1 MTDGWPYRS
10 DAGNE
15 TADYC
20 EPGDVCEGY
29 NVAAPTIGPDQVLYL
44 IHGAATTSTGGTVVA
59 VGSDGRVVAG
69 WPVGLRRAGSA
80 FWSVVVGPDGTVYAL
95 AIEPE
100 PGDRSSATIL
110 GIAPDSTVR
119 YTTTIVDP

>member
-1 MTDGWPYRS
+1 
-10 DAGNE
+10 
-15 TADYC
+15 
-20 EPGDVCEGY
+20 V
-29 NVAAPTIGPDQVLYL
+29 
-44 IHGAATTSTGGTVVA
+44 GA
-59 VGSDGRVVAG
+59 DGRVVEG
-69 WPVGLRRAGSA
+69 WPVGLRRAGSG
-80 FWSVVVGPDGTVYAL
+80 FWSVVVSANGTVYAL